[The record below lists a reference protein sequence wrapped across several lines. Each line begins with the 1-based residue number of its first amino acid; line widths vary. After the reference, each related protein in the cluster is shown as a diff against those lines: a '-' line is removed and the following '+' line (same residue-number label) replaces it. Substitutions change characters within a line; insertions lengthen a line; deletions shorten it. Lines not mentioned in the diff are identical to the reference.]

1 MVSYDEIKQK
11 NYSFSAGQYFDVKI
25 EYVDITPAEFETRM
39 KDFTENLND
48 LFGQSREIERE
59 IKARLAGLKY
69 A

>member
-1 MVSYDEIKQK
+1 
-11 NYSFSAGQYFDVKI
+11 
-25 EYVDITPAEFETRM
+25 M